1 MDRSKKIN
9 YAFLA
14 VLAVMFNFFFWGEKL
29 GANLFIF
36 LTVSAVAV
44 IMLNED
50 NVKSKNVLSTLL
62 AVLFCAAMVIV
73 NNSGYSKFSAIVSF
87 MVFTGYIHQPRLKS
101 VYSAFFTAVS
111 GFLIFP
117 YNVYAELKSA
127 SGSYKPV
134 RTVLKIFK
142 LAVIPVVIFIVF
154 YSIYAYSNPVFNSY
168 SNTFW
173 NTIGEYLYKIFKD
186 YPVLRFFYIFF
197 GLFLIT
203 GILFNRKITVFSDID
218 SSFLDSLI
226 RNREFKTYSRVKPLK
241 KRSLMYDLFS
251 YRFKPNTLKLEYKMG
266 LILIV
271 MMNVLLMFLNILDI
285 RFTWFGFEAAE
296 VENLAYY
303 VHNGTYLLIF
313 SILLSMAIL
322 LYFFRGNQN
331 FYTQGALLRYGAVL
345 WIFQNSVMAVSVAL
359 RNLYYINYY
368 YALSYKRI
376 GVVVFLLLTFTGL
389 VLMFLKIRN
398 RKTAFWL
405 LKTNTAAVF
414 IMLLLMSSFSWD
426 YAIAKF
432 NLSNPEKNK
441 VDVEYLLRLSD
452 DALPV
457 LDKHRDVL
465 NTVYIERRGFFSDSR
480 QGLEEYSIRVDM
492 FLENQKHYTWLSWN
506 LADYNTM
513 KYYAEKDYKRKYD
526 K

>member
-1 MDRSKKIN
+1 MDSSKKIT
-9 YAFLA
+9 YVFL
-14 VLAVMFNFFFWGEKL
+14 VSLVVMFNFFFWGEKL
-29 GANLFIF
+29 GVNLPVF
-36 LTVSAVAV
+36 LFVSAIAV
-44 IMLNED
+44 IMLNGE
-50 NVKSKNVLSTLL
+50 NLKSKTAISTLL
-62 AVLFCAAMVIV
+62 AVLYCSAMVLV

-87 MVFTGYIHQPRLKS
+87 MVFTGYIHRPGLKS
-101 VYSAFFTAVS
+101 VYNAFFTAVA

-127 SGSYKPV
+127 SGMYKPV

-142 LAVIPVVIFIVF
+142 LAFIPVVIFVVF

-173 NTIGEYLYKIFKD
+173 NTIGEYLYKIFID
-186 YPVLRFFYIFF
+186 YPVLRFIYIFF
-197 GLFLIT
+197 GLFLVT

-218 SSFLDSLI
+218 SSFLDSLL
-226 RNREFKTYSRVKPLK
+226 RNREFKTHSRVKPLK

-251 YRFKPNTLKLEYKMG
+251 YKFKPNTLKLEYKMG

-271 MMNVLLMFLNILDI
+271 MMNILLMLLNILDI
-285 RFTWFGFEAAE
+285 RFTWFGFDAAE

-331 FYTQGALLRYGAVL
+331 FYSRNSLLKYGAVL
-345 WIFQNSVMAVSVAL
+345 WIFQNAVMAFSVAL

-376 GVVVFLLLTFTGL
+376 GVVVFLLLTLTGL

-398 RKTAFWL
+398 RKTTFWL
-405 LKTNTAAVF
+405 LKANTAAVLA
-414 IMLLLMSSFSWD
+414 MLLLMSSFSWD

-465 NTVYIERRGFFSDSR
+465 NRVYFERRGFFSDPR
-480 QGLEEYSIRVDM
+480 DGLEEYSSRVDM
-492 FLENQKHYTWLSWN
+492 FIEKQNRYSWLSWN
-506 LADYNTM
+506 LADYETL
-513 KYYAEKDYKRKYD
+513 KYFSEKDNMRKYD